1 MTGTARLE
9 RVAASL
15 AIAVAIGLA
24 GEPARATV
32 LVVEAERLH
41 TVAGPML
48 RDAVVVI
55 EDGRV
60 ARVGPADRTR
70 VPEGARVVAAR
81 VVTPGLIDAQTSI
94 GLAGLYN
101 VDADRD
107 QDEDTD
113 PNWAQLRALDSFNPS
128 EPLLRY
134 LLEHGVTLVQASPGP
149 VNPIAG
155 QAGVFRT
162 HGTLADRMR
171 VRSPSALVFN
181 LGEQPKA
188 AYGKDRKTPTTRM
201 GTAALIRQALND
213 GLEYARKREGKG
225 RKGDDD
231 DAPERD
237 LRLETLARVARGE
250 LRALFT
256 AHRAD
261 DIVTAL
267 RIRREFDLDAAL
279 AGATEGYLVAGAIRE
294 AGVPVLVG
302 PVMERVGRPETEN
315 ATFENA
321 AILSRQG
328 VPIAIRSGFESYV
341 PKARVV
347 LFEAAVAAANGLH
360 PARALRAITLDAAK
374 ILGVAA
380 DYGSLEEGK
389 VADLV
394 LFDGDPFEYTSHVES
409 VIAAGEIVYTRKR

>member
-1 MTGTARLE
+1 MTGRGRPE
-9 RVAASL
+9 RVAAL
-15 AIAVAIGLA
+15 AVAVAIGLA
-24 GEPARATV
+24 GEPARATA
-32 LVVEAERLH
+32 LAVEAETLH

-48 RDAVVVI
+48 RNAVVVI

-60 ARVGPADRTR
+60 AKVGPADRTR
-70 VPEGARVVAAR
+70 IPEGARVIAAR
-81 VVTPGLIDAQTSI
+81 VVTPGLIDVHTSI

-149 VNPIAG
+149 VNPVAG

-162 HGTLADRMR
+162 HGTLADQML

-188 AYGKDRKTPTTRM
+188 TYGKDRKAPTTRM
-201 GTAALIRQALND
+201 GTAALIRKALAD
-213 GLEYARKREGKG
+213 GLEYARRREGKG
-225 RKGDDD
+225 RKRDDEVPD
-231 DAPERD
+231 RD
-237 LRLETLARVARGE
+237 LRLEALARVARGE

-261 DIVTAL
+261 DIMTAL
-267 RIRREFDLDAAL
+267 RIRREFELDAVL
-279 AGATEGYLVAGAIRE
+279 AGATEGYLVAEAIRE

-360 PARALRAITLDAAK
+360 PTRALRAITLGAAE

-380 DYGSLEEGK
+380 DYGSLEPGK

-394 LFDGDPFEYTSHVES
+394 LFDGDPFEYTSHVER
-409 VIAAGEIVYTRKR
+409 VIVAGEIVYTRKR